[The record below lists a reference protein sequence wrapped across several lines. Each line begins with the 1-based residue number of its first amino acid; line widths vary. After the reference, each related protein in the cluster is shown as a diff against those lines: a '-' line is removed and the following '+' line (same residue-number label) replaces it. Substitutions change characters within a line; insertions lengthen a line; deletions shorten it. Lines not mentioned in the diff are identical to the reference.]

1 MSKPTLNHPLAQVR
15 GLGSAHD
22 GTHHFWLQRLTALA
36 LVPLTIWFVA
46 SVVCKLTSSH
56 AEFVLWLKGI
66 PAATAMIIF
75 IIATFWHAA
84 LGLQVVV
91 EDYVSSHFKRTLGII
106 FVKFA
111 CFTLAV
117 AGVLAVL
124 KISLGA

>member
-46 SVVCKLTSSH
+46 SVVCKLTASH
-56 AEFVLWLKGI
+56 EEFVLWMKSI
-66 PAATAMIIF
+66 PVATAMVIF
-75 IIATFWHAA
+75 LIATLWHAA
-84 LGLQVVV
+84 LGLQVVL
-91 EDYVSSHFKRTLGII
+91 EDYVHTHMLRTLSII
-106 FVKFA
+106 LVKFA

-117 AGVLAVL
+117 MGVLAVL